1 MPPSIASGWAR
12 RPPSVR
18 WAMSK
23 SGSSPSSTASWGEW
37 QSGDGATMSVK
48 PPGAEERCS
57 VFGVQSSEPNTEHR
71 TPNTEHLKKR
81 RGLSNLER
89 QHLRNGLLFC
99 SPWLI
104 GFSVFLL
111 YPIIAS
117 FYYSLTEFSVLQ
129 SPTFIGMANYREL
142 AQDNVFWQSI
152 GNTFYYAAFALPFGM
167 FVALSIAMLL
177 NTDVKGMA
185 VYRTIYFLPS
195 LVPTVATAILWLWI
209 FNVEYGIL

>member
-1 MPPSIASGWAR
+1 
-12 RPPSVR
+12 
-18 WAMSK
+18 
-23 SGSSPSSTASWGEW
+23 
-37 QSGDGATMSVK
+37 MSVK
-48 PPGAEERCS
+48 SPEAKERSRVSGVGS
-57 VFGVQSSEPNTEHR
+57 VRDRTQQP
-71 TPNTEHLKKR
+71 TPNTRHLKKR

-111 YPIIAS
+111 YPIVAS

-129 SPTFIGMANYREL
+129 SPTFIGMGNYREL
-142 AQDNVFWQSI
+142 WQDNVFWKSI
-152 GNTFYYAAFALPFGM
+152 FNTFYYAAFALPFGM
-167 FVALSIAMLL
+167 IVALSIAMLL
-177 NTDVKGMA
+177 NTDVKGMT

-209 FNVEYGIL
+209 FNGEYAVLDYGLGKIGIHGPTWL